1 MKSLGWWVR
10 VLGTPQG
17 AFVVRGKG
25 ARAARATV
33 DRRERTVRAVPTGRV
48 KWYDAEKG
56 FGFVTQDGGEDV
68 YVRASA
74 LPTGV
79 QTLKA
84 GQRIEFG
91 MAEGRR
97 GPQALSVKLL
107 DPPPSVAEAR
117 RRPAEELHG
126 LIEDMIKLL
135 EGKVQPDLRRGRY
148 PDRRTTKR
156 IGEVVRAVAKELD
169 P

>member
-1 MKSLGWWVR
+1 M
-10 VLGTPQG
+10 
-17 AFVVRGKG
+17 
-25 ARAARATV
+25 
-33 DRRERTVRAVPTGRV
+33 RTVPSGRV

-74 LPTGV
+74 LPPGV
-79 QTLKA
+79 EALKT
-84 GQRIEFG
+84 GQRVEFG

-107 DPPPSVAEAR
+107 DAPPSVAEAR

-135 EGKVQPDLRRGRY
+135 EAKVQPELRRGRY
-148 PDRRTTKR
+148 PDRRNTKR
-156 IGEVVRAVAKELD
+156 IAEVVRAVARELE